1 MESRKVFFHNHAGSR
16 LGARIDVPARGNPV
30 HSALF
35 AHCFTCTKNIKTIG
49 HISRVLTELG
59 LAVLRFD
66 FTGLGESE
74 GDFAETN
81 FTTNVDDLIAA
92 AEFLGQELSPP
103 KLIMGHSLG
112 GAAVIQAASSIAS
125 AVAVVTI
132 AAPSDPGHLVNL
144 MGLDLD
150 QIRRDGEAAVTIAGR
165 SFRIKRQFVE
175 DLEQTHM
182 EEKIHNLG
190 RALLILHSPADHVV
204 GIENAGRIF
213 QAARHPKS
221 FISLDDADHL
231 LLKESDG
238 MYVGELIGTWA
249 KRYLEKSTRVSAD

>member
-1 MESRKVFFHNHAGSR
+1 MDSRKVFFKNHSGSR
-16 LGARIDVPARGNPV
+16 LGAKIDMPERGKPV
-30 HSALF
+30 HTALF

-49 HISRVLTELG
+49 HISRVLTKQG
-59 LAVLRFD
+59 IAVLRFD

-74 GDFAETN
+74 GDFAQTN

-92 AEFLGQELSPP
+92 AQFLGHELFPP

-112 GAAVIQAASSIAS
+112 GAAVIQAAASIAS

-132 AAPSDPGHLVNL
+132 AAPSDPGHLVEL

-150 QIRRDGEAAVTIAGR
+150 KIRRDGEATVTIAGR

-175 DLEQTHM
+175 DLEGIHM
-182 EEKIHNLG
+182 EEKIRHLG
-190 RALLILHSPADHVV
+190 RALLILHSPADQVV

-213 QAARHPKS
+213 QSARHPKS

-238 MYVGELIGTWA
+238 IYVGELIGAWA
-249 KRYLEKSTRVSAD
+249 KRYLAKST